1 MSELKCDTCNIR
13 AGTIPCDSCPYKP
26 QLMARLQEEIE
37 IAKEIAKEYAK
48 MAKAS
53 YVVTPEE
60 EKLHNMDRTNY

>member
-1 MSELKCDTCNIR
+1 MSDLKCDTCKVKPGHT
-13 AGTIPCDSCPYKP
+13 ACDSCPYKP

-37 IAKEIAKEYAK
+37 FAKECAK

-53 YVVTPEE
+53 YIVTPEE